1 MVVREAERVEQERG
15 RALAEQT
22 GAEQPQED
30 LRAAGHA
37 RARGRSREALA
48 TASRAIPAP
57 SPMPQIQ
64 GAAPGRNGR
73 GGSATRCDQD
83 DERECAE
90 RERPHGF
97 AAPLEGGEAAPSAK
111 ARKIAA

>member
-22 GAEQPQED
+22 RAEQPQEN
-30 LRAAGHA
+30 LRTAGHA
-37 RARGRSREALA
+37 RARGRSRETLA

-64 GAAPGRNGR
+64 GAAPGTKRSRWISDASAIRTSSVSALSVNGR
-73 GGSATRCDQD
+73 TAWRRRSSPAR
-83 DERECAE
+83 
-90 RERPHGF
+90 
-97 AAPLEGGEAAPSAK
+97 AAPRAN
-111 ARKIAA
+111 ARK